1 MKKEYNNKKKKGKC
15 NTKIDC
21 IKAFLIIL
29 NGGMYIFSSALF
41 ILG

>member
-21 IKAFLIIL
+21 IKAFLIL
-29 NGGMYIFSSALF
+29 NGGMYIFSNALF